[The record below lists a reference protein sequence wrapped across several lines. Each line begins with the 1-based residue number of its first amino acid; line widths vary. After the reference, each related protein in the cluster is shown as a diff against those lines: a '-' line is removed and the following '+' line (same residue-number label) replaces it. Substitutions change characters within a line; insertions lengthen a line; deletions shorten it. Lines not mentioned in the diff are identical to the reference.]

1 MDSSISTPVLASEQL
16 IDLSLPVTSNV
27 SAGFPSPADD
37 FIETTIDLN
46 KEYIRRPS
54 ATYFS
59 RVSGNS
65 MKNAGITDGDLLII
79 DKSIQPFDQCIVVCF
94 LDGEF
99 TLKRLLFREN
109 KCVLMPENTDFEP
122 IVINPDSNFIIWG
135 VVVHWIKSASYV
147 YPS

>member
-1 MDSSISTPVLASEQL
+1 MDSSISTPVMVSEQPIEVYL
-16 IDLSLPVTSNV
+16 TVASNV
-27 SAGFPSPADD
+27 SAGFASPAED

-65 MKNAGITDGDLLII
+65 MINAGITDGDLLII
-79 DKSIQPFDQCIVVCF
+79 DKSISPIDKCIVVCF

-99 TLKRLLFREN
+99 TLKRLLIREN
-109 KCVLMPENTDFEP
+109 QCILMPENTDYEP
-122 IVINPDSNFIIWG
+122 IIVSPENNFIIWG

-147 YPS
+147 RAS